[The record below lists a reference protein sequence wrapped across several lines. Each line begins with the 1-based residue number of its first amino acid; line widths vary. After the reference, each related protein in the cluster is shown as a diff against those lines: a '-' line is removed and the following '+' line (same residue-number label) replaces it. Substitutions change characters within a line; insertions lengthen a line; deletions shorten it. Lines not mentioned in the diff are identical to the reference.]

1 MAKPPVFLGR
11 IVAAVIVVVWLVA
24 RLALAPN
31 AIFPVTYVIP
41 LLIGLWT
48 RDRIAVWAMAT
59 VFIIGHA
66 VKQFWILPTEALPQL
81 LDWAT
86 IGATV
91 FNIVIG
97 AAIVHFI
104 INLRDRL
111 DQTVYKVQAA
121 NAEVRA
127 QAAELEQQNEELTQQ
142 TEELEQQSEEMS
154 EQNEELQG
162 HSEIISELNAELTR
176 RTEMLQSLLDS
187 ARLQRAEET
196 VLNDIC
202 VLTAGIF
209 GSGTCA
215 VIYEIEGATLAMRG
229 GAGTDYV
236 FDHPAARPAEST
248 FVNLVIQTERTAALN
263 DTLLRPDLSILE
275 LPGRPPFRAVLAA
288 PFRIGGQVSG
298 TVAIYRDQPRE
309 WFEDQFALADWVAAQ
324 SGSILETLRLQNDL
338 RVSRAKMEAAL
349 ASMTD
354 AVFISDAQGRF
365 IEFNNAFVTF
375 HRFQSRAE
383 CPRTLAHYLDSLDF
397 NSTDGTPVPHEMWP
411 LQRALGGEVVTNAEY
426 ILRRKGTGE
435 TWVGSYSFGPI
446 RDADGAIAGSVVVG
460 RDITDQKRADEELR
474 KAHEE
479 LEQRV
484 EERTAQLRD
493 AYDKLLAEIRRRE
506 ILEEQLG
513 QAQKMQA
520 IGTLAGGIAH
530 DFNNMLA
537 VIMGNAELALDDDQ
551 LANIRVNLNQILRA
565 SKRSRDLV
573 KQILTFSRR
582 EGGEV
587 KAVDMSSLVK
597 ETYELLRASLPPTIH
612 MHLDIQSKDG
622 TMLADPSQVQQ
633 VILNLANN
641 AAQAMEHIGTLT
653 IGLSSVSL
661 GSGLPREDMKP
672 GTYLKLTVED
682 TGTGILPEVQRRMFE
697 PFYTTKKQG
706 QGTGM
711 GLSVVY
717 GIVKAYSGVIDV
729 KTEVGKGSKFIVFL
743 PKSDVHITDED
754 EQEGYSCSAHERIL
768 FIDDEPDV
776 LSMTKS
782 ILERLNCSVVAFT
795 DASDALKLFED
806 DPYAFDLIIT
816 DQVMPGMTGT
826 ALTKEILV
834 LRKDIP
840 VILCTGYSETVSPE
854 MAREAGVREF
864 VMKPVTKKE
873 MGQAIRRVLE
883 PGKEY

>member
-1 MAKPPVFLGR
+1 M
-11 IVAAVIVVVWLVA
+11 
-24 RLALAPN
+24 
-31 AIFPVTYVIP
+31 
-41 LLIGLWT
+41 
-48 RDRIAVWAMAT
+48 
-59 VFIIGHA
+59 
-66 VKQFWILPTEALPQL
+66 
-81 LDWAT
+81 
-86 IGATV
+86 
-91 FNIVIG
+91 
-97 AAIVHFI
+97 
-104 INLRDRL
+104 
-111 DQTVYKVQAA
+111 
-121 NAEVRA
+121 
-127 QAAELEQQNEELTQQ
+127 
-142 TEELEQQSEEMS
+142 
-154 EQNEELQG
+154 
-162 HSEIISELNAELTR
+162 
-176 RTEMLQSLLDS
+176 
-187 ARLQRAEET
+187 
-196 VLNDIC
+196 
-202 VLTAGIF
+202 
-209 GSGTCA
+209 
-215 VIYEIEGATLAMRG
+215 
-229 GAGTDYV
+229 
-236 FDHPAARPAEST
+236 
-248 FVNLVIQTERTAALN
+248 
-263 DTLLRPDLSILE
+263 
-275 LPGRPPFRAVLAA
+275 
-288 PFRIGGQVSG
+288 
-298 TVAIYRDQPRE
+298 
-309 WFEDQFALADWVAAQ
+309 
-324 SGSILETLRLQNDL
+324 
-338 RVSRAKMEAAL
+338 
-349 ASMTD
+349 
-354 AVFISDAQGRF
+354 
-365 IEFNNAFVTF
+365 
-375 HRFQSRAE
+375 
-383 CPRTLAHYLDSLDF
+383 
-397 NSTDGTPVPHEMWP
+397 
-411 LQRALGGEVVTNAEY
+411 
-426 ILRRKGTGE
+426 
-435 TWVGSYSFGPI
+435 
-446 RDADGAIAGSVVVG
+446 
-460 RDITDQKRADEELR
+460 
-474 KAHEE
+474 
-479 LEQRV
+479 
-484 EERTAQLRD
+484 
-493 AYDKLLAEIRRRE
+493 
-506 ILEEQLG
+506 
-513 QAQKMQA
+513 
-520 IGTLAGGIAH
+520 
-530 DFNNMLA
+530 
-537 VIMGNAELALDDDQ
+537 
-551 LANIRVNLNQILRA
+551 
-565 SKRSRDLV
+565 
-573 KQILTFSRR
+573 
-582 EGGEV
+582 
-587 KAVDMSSLVK
+587 DMSSLVK